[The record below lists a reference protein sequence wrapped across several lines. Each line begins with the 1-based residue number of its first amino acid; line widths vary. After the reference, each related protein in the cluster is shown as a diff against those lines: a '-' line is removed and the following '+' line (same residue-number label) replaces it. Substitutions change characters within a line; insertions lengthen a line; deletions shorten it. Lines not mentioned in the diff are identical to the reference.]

1 MNLASL
7 RALFDGPNTRGTSD
21 RFWMAF
27 GLAVF
32 VLLCYPLVA
41 STYAVANAALFL
53 LYAILGLS
61 LCVIW
66 GYCGILSFGQVAFF
80 GVGGYVFGI
89 VGINLADGIG
99 AALGLLAG
107 VGVATLF
114 AFVLGYFMFYGG
126 VRDVYVTIMTLVVAL
141 VVHTFMGQTAGSEW
155 AIGEAALGGFDG
167 MTNIPNLAIGG
178 FELIDTAFYYV
189 VLLALLGTYLGLRAL
204 VNSDF
209 GRAMVAVRE
218 DEERTE
224 LLGYDTKRIK
234 LFVFT
239 LGGALAGLSGVL
251 YASWGNYMNPA
262 VFGITFAALPVVW
275 VSVGGRDSLLGAIGA
290 TYAIEWFSQQLS
302 ITGSEYALVVVG
314 GLLLVTILWLPAGV
328 APAVA
333 DWLSEKQSSP
343 AARGHEEVAD

>member
-1 MNLASL
+1 MSLASL
-7 RALFDGPNTRGTSD
+7 RAILDGLNTRGTSD
-21 RFWMAF
+21 RFWTGF

-32 VLLCYPLVA
+32 ALLCYPLVA

-53 LYAILGLS
+53 LYAVLGLS

-80 GVGGYVFGI
+80 GIGGYTFGI
-89 VGINLADGIG
+89 VGINLSTTTG

-107 VGVATLF
+107 VGAATLF

-141 VVHTFMGQTAGSEW
+141 VIHTFMGQTAGSEW

-167 MTNIPNLAIGG
+167 MTNIPNLVLGG

-189 VLLALLGTYLGLRAL
+189 VLITLLCTYLGLRAL

-234 LFVFT
+234 LLVFT

-290 TYAIEWFSQQLS
+290 TYAIEWFSQRLS

-314 GLLLVTILWLPAGV
+314 ALLLVTILWLPEGV

-333 DWLSEKQSSP
+333 DWLSEKRGSP

>member
-1 MNLASL
+1 MSLASL
-7 RALFDGPNTRGTSD
+7 RSALDGPNARGTSD
-21 RFWMAF
+21 RFWTGF
-27 GLAVF
+27 GLAT
-32 VLLCYPLVA
+32 LALALYPLVA
-41 STYAVANAALFL
+41 STYAVANASLFL
-53 LYAILGLS
+53 LYGILALS

-89 VGINLADGIG
+89 VGINLSTTIG
-99 AALGLLAG
+99 ATLGLLAG

-141 VVHTFMGQTAGSEW
+141 VIHTFMGQTAGSEW

-167 MTNIPNLAIGG
+167 MTGIPDLAIEGVVLV
-178 FELIDTAFYYV
+178 ETAFYYA
-189 VLLALLGTYLGLRAL
+189 VLLALFCTYLGLRAL

-234 LFVFT
+234 LLVFT

-262 VFGITFAALPVVW
+262 VFGIVFAALPVVW

-290 TYAIEWFSQQLS
+290 TYAVQWLSQQLS

-314 GLLLVTILWLPAGV
+314 ALLLVTILWLPEGV
-328 APAVA
+328 APAIA
-333 DWLSEKQSSP
+333 DWLADDRGQP
-343 AARGHEEVAD
+343 TARGHEEVAD

>member
-1 MNLASL
+1 MSL
-7 RALFDGPNTRGTSD
+7 RTVLDGPNTRGTSD
-21 RFWMAF
+21 RFWAGF

-32 VLLCYPLVA
+32 ALLGYPLVA

-80 GVGGYVFGI
+80 GIGGYTFGI
-89 VGINLADGIG
+89 VGINLTGGIG
-99 AALGLLAG
+99 PTLGLLAG
-107 VGVATLF
+107 IGVATLF

-141 VVHTFMGQTAGSEW
+141 VIHTFMGQTAGSEW

-167 MTNIPNLAIGG
+167 MTNIPNLAVGG
-178 FELIDTAFYYV
+178 VELIDTAFYYV

-234 LFVFT
+234 LLVFT
-239 LGGALAGLSGVL
+239 LGGTLAGLSGVL

-290 TYAIEWFSQQLS
+290 TYAVEWFSQQLS
-302 ITGSEYALVVVG
+302 ITGNEYALVVVG
-314 GLLLVTILWLPAGV
+314 GLLLVTILWLPEGV

-333 DWLSEKQSSP
+333 DWLGERTNRP
-343 AARGHEEVAD
+343 AARGREEVAD

>member
-1 MNLASL
+1 MNPTDL
-7 RALFDGPNTRGTSD
+7 RGILDGPNSRGTSD
-21 RFWMAF
+21 RFWTGF

-32 VLLCYPLVA
+32 ALMLYPLVA
-41 STYAVANAALFL
+41 STYAIANASLFL

-80 GVGGYVFGI
+80 GVGGYAFGI
-89 VGINLADGIG
+89 VGINLTSSTG

-107 VGVATLF
+107 VGIATLF
-114 AFVLGYFMFYGG
+114 SFVLGYFMFYGG

-141 VVHTFMGQTAGSEW
+141 VLHTFMGQTAGSEW

-167 MTNIPNLAIGG
+167 MTGIPDLALGG
-178 FELIDTAFYYV
+178 LVLVETAFYYA
-189 VLLALLGTYLGLRAL
+189 VLITLLCTYLGLRAL

-234 LFVFT
+234 LLVFT

-290 TYAIEWFSQQLS
+290 TYVIEWFSQQLS

-314 GLLLVTILWLPAGV
+314 ALLLVTILWLPEGV

-333 DWLSEKQSSP
+333 DWLREKGSSP

>member
-1 MNLASL
+1 MSL
-7 RALFDGPNTRGTSD
+7 RTVLDGPNTRGTSD
-21 RFWMAF
+21 RFWAAF
-27 GLAVF
+27 GLAV
-32 VLLCYPLVA
+32 VALLGYPLVA

-80 GVGGYVFGI
+80 GIGGYTFGI
-89 VGINLADGIG
+89 VGINLSTTTGT
-99 AALGLLAG
+99 ALGLLTG

-167 MTNIPNLAIGG
+167 MTNIPNLMLGG
-178 FELIDTAFYYV
+178 IELIDTAFYYV
-189 VLLALLGTYLGLRAL
+189 VLLVLLGTYLGLRAL

-234 LFVFT
+234 LLVFT

-314 GLLLVTILWLPAGV
+314 GLLLVTILWLPKGV

-343 AARGHEEVAD
+343 SIRGHEEVAD

>member
-1 MNLASL
+1 MNPTDL
-7 RALFDGPNTRGTSD
+7 RAVLDGPNTRGTSD
-21 RFWMAF
+21 RFWTGF

-32 VLLCYPLVA
+32 ALILYPLVA
-41 STYAVANAALFL
+41 STYAVANASLFL
-53 LYAILGLS
+53 LYAILALS

-80 GVGGYVFGI
+80 GVGGYAFGI
-89 VGINLADGIG
+89 VGINLSTTTG

-141 VVHTFMGQTAGSEW
+141 VIHTFMGQTAGSEW

-167 MTNIPNLAIGG
+167 MTGIPDLALGG
-178 FELIDTAFYYV
+178 VVLVETTFYYA
-189 VLLALLGTYLGLRAL
+189 VLITLLCTYLGLRAL

-234 LFVFT
+234 LLVFT
-239 LGGALAGLSGVL
+239 LGGTLAGLSGVL

-290 TYAIEWFSQQLS
+290 TYVIEWFSQQLS

-314 GLLLVTILWLPAGV
+314 ALLLVTILWLPEGV
-328 APAVA
+328 APSVA
-333 DWLSEKQSSP
+333 DWLSDARSDP